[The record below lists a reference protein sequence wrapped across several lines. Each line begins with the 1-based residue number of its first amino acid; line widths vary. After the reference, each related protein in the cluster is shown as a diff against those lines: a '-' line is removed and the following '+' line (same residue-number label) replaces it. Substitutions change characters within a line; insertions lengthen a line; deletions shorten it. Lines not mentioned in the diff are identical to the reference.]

1 MIHENLVEINL
12 VDDCI
17 IADLVEIVNTNVTRK
32 SSRANTKISNR
43 SRLDYNTNK
52 TRSQH
57 EDLEDFLCPD
67 FQKFL
72 PCGLTK
78 IALHGTLAKSTT
90 PQRVTDGYSRILSL

>member
-1 MIHENLVEINL
+1 MTYCYVHMRHLDHHMMMCRSRLDENLVLFLYAWNL
-12 VDDCI
+12 VEYNDI

-57 EDLEDFLCPD
+57 EDLDDFLCPD
-67 FQKFL
+67 F
-72 PCGLTK
+72 
-78 IALHGTLAKSTT
+78 
-90 PQRVTDGYSRILSL
+90 